1 MRKFGYLVLLFL
13 IGVLFYFL
21 SALYS
26 LHQFHKAVYFNDVK
40 LIEAYGEWDRVKYNL
55 KQDLEVVLSAS
66 TSHDEQSDSHGL
78 VGLLA
83 STFTRTLINSLIDK
97 YVTPVAFSELLTH
110 SPKTQSI
117 PAPNY
122 GTFAK
127 GIAVFK
133 YISLEQFAVKLETR
147 ETHFLLIFEREGLIW
162 KLVKVDFPDALKI
175 LNEDLL
181 TSVDGV
187 SSRQNTSEDFI
198 EIKSQQTRPLK
209 KLKKLKG
216 WAFKLGLFNDAA
228 NADRLI
234 QKVIKNGWGAQMVKE
249 KQLFAVYV
257 GPFHSEEAAKQIQ
270 KEIKIQLGLSGALM
284 YID

>member
-13 IGVLFYFL
+13 VVVLFYFL

-40 LIEAYGEWDRVKYNL
+40 LIETYVEWDRVKYNL
-55 KQDLEVVLSAS
+55 KQDLEGVLSTSA
-66 TSHDEQSDSHGL
+66 SHDEQSDIQGFG
-78 VGLLA
+78 GLLA
-83 STFTRTLINSLIDK
+83 SMFTRTLISSAIDK

-117 PAPNY
+117 PVPNY

-133 YISLEQFAVKLETR
+133 YISLEKFAVKLETR

-162 KLVKVDFPDALKI
+162 KLVKVDFADGFKALS
-175 LNEDLL
+175 EDLL
-181 TSVDGV
+181 TNFDGV
-187 SSRQNTSEDFI
+187 FSGKNTSEDLI
-198 EIKSQQTRPLK
+198 EIKPQKKRPLK
-209 KLKKLKG
+209 RLKQLKG
-216 WAFKLGLFNDAA
+216 WALKLGLFSIEK
-228 NADRLI
+228 NADRLT
-234 QKVIKNGWGAQMVKE
+234 QRVIKNGWSGRVIKE
-249 KQLFAVYV
+249 KELFAVYV
-257 GPFHSEEAAKQIQ
+257 GPFNSEETANQIQ
-270 KEIKIQLGLSGALM
+270 DEVKIRLGLSGALM